1 MIALDVYFNA
11 KDGNSA
17 KLERVIV
24 DVWMEA
30 MKRQPGFLRAALLT
44 PLPQE
49 ELEAL
54 GAVRPPFSH
63 EVISFWES
71 EEQRRAWVARD
82 VHQEVWPQV
91 EAAAE
96 AIVYTVSNCGE
107 SWKI

>member
-11 KDGNSA
+11 KDGNDA
-17 KLERVIV
+17 ALEKVIV

-30 MKRQPGFLRAALLT
+30 MQQQPGFISATMMT
-44 PLPQE
+44 PFPQDQ
-49 ELEAL
+49 LEAM

-71 EEQRRAWVARD
+71 EALRQEWVARD
-82 VHQEVWPQV
+82 IHQEVWPQV

-96 AIVYTVSNCGE
+96 VVVYTVSNCDQ
-107 SWKI
+107 SWTA